1 MPQPGIVLIL
11 SSGSEIFWPGT
22 SPTETNKRGLTTD
35 NLFLHTMLGNNQT
48 ILQLQIFLTYQSHNV
63 LNERPSMVFTIYS
76 WWYVAE

>member
-48 ILQLQIFLTYQSHNV
+48 IPQL
-63 LNERPSMVFTIYS
+63 
-76 WWYVAE
+76 